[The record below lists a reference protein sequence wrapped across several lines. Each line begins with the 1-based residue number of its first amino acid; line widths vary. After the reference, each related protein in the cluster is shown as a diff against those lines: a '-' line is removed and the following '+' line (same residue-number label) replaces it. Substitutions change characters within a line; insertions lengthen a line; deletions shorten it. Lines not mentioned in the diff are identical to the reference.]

1 MTSTR
6 RLNNL
11 SDAEILK
18 ALAGTDVWVMV
29 QDIRW
34 EDPKYVS
41 QTYFYWHNITQV
53 ANGKVY
59 FLETVFTPNIADL
72 DDPECS
78 TFLERYMES
87 FSIVRPL
94 ELITTAEILEDF
106 K

>member
-1 MTSTR
+1 MISAR

-18 ALAGTDVWVMV
+18 ALAGTDVWVLV

-53 ANGKVY
+53 ANGKIN
-59 FLETVFTPNIADL
+59 FLETVSTPNIADL

-78 TFLERYMES
+78 TFLGHYMES

-94 ELITTAEILEDF
+94 ELITTADMLEDF